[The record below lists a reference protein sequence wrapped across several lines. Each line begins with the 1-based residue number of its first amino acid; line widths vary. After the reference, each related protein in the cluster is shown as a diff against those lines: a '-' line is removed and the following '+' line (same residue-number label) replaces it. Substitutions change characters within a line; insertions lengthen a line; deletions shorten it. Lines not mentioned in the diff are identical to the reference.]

1 MADQIRHVVII
12 DIDGLRRDVLYN
24 TLAEDSLRED
34 TNRRLPNLSK
44 IVGSLS
50 LEKISSPDAITLSG
64 DYNVTQSESIVVNR
78 CVTAFPSYTY
88 PCQTSIF
95 TGLFPKHHGITAN
108 FHFDRMGRSVGAKGK
123 TENYSK
129 FEALSF
135 FMNEGSG
142 SRMMNRGTQT
152 IYDYLHEQYKCAVCY
167 NLFVSQNKGAVNHI
181 VGVFPWRLPWRFDG
195 ADPKT
200 IDWIIPD
207 IFNQTQF
214 ITERAADGIGDYRE
228 NFDGEMMDDAI
239 RYLEDF
245 VRHKH
250 APPNLFTL
258 YFGGHDHQAH
268 IHLRGE
274 LQDHGDLIA
283 QRDYLIN
290 TVDTQLGRFLR
301 TWTSLSKFAP
311 LDDTLFVI
319 CSDHGHTG
327 AELNDA
333 KRITRA
339 EVKAL
344 LKRCGYDVL
353 GKGEYGEIESS
364 CNAIITVTAAAA
376 QIYIR
381 RGIFGY
387 RARGE
392 KIDWQEQPTFK
403 DLRELLQEFSK
414 ANQGI
419 STVNNFLANALDY
432 ILFKDYEKNVYQVY
446 HYDQHR
452 AGDHIAALKSNFGDK
467 QGYILAVDRLQEMY
481 GDNSGDIILLINYQH
496 DFRFEKSHRM
506 RSTHGSLYPSDSYVP
521 LIFATPFNRKLM
533 KKAAAG
539 SYTSGVVQQARIYD
553 ITPTIVGQFGIH
565 PPNLDGK
572 ALF

>member
-1 MADQIRHVVII
+1 MTDQIRHVVII

-24 TLAEDSLRED
+24 TLAEDSLRDE
-34 TNRRLPNLSK
+34 TNKRLPNLSR
-44 IVGSLS
+44 IVGQLS
-50 LEKISSPDAITLSG
+50 LEKITSPDAIAVFG
-64 DYNVTQSESIVVNR
+64 DYDVSQSESIVVNR

-108 FHFDRMGRSVGAKGK
+108 FHFDRRGQSLGAKGK

-135 FMNEGSG
+135 FINEGSG
-142 SRMMNRGTQT
+142 SRMMNKGTQT

-167 NLFVSQNKGAVNHI
+167 NLFVSQDKAAVNHI
-181 VGVFPWRLPWRFDG
+181 VGVFPWRLPWRFNG
-195 ADPKT
+195 ADPKA
-200 IDWIIPD
+200 IDWIIPN

-214 ITERAADGIGDYRE
+214 LTERAADGIGDYRE
-228 NFDGEMMDDAI
+228 NFDEEMMDDAI

-268 IHLRGE
+268 INLRGV
-274 LQDHGDLIA
+274 LQDHGDIIA

-290 TVDTQLGRFLR
+290 TVDTQLGRFLK
-301 TWTSLSKFAP
+301 TWANLSKFEP
-311 LDDTLFVI
+311 LNDTLFVI

-339 EVKAL
+339 EMKAL
-344 LKRCGYDVL
+344 LKRCGYDIL
-353 GKGEYGEIESS
+353 GKGEFGEIESS
-364 CNAIITVTAAAA
+364 CNAIITITAAAA

-387 RARGE
+387 RTRGE

-403 DLRELLQEFSK
+403 DLRELLQQLSQ
-414 ANQGI
+414 ANQATPSG
-419 STVNNFLANALDY
+419 SNFLADALDY
-432 ILFKDYEKNVYQVY
+432 ILFKDYEKNAYQIY
-446 HYDQHR
+446 HYDHHR
-452 AGDHIAALKSNFGDK
+452 AADRIAALTSNFGK
-467 QGYILAVDRLQEMY
+467 EKGYILAQDRLQEMY
-481 GDNSGDIILLINYQH
+481 GDNSGDIILLINYQQ

-506 RSTHGSLYPSDSYVP
+506 RSTHGSLLPSDSYVP
-521 LIFATPFNRKLM
+521 LIFATPFNRKLL

-539 SYTSGVVQQARIYD
+539 SYPKGVIQQARIYD
-553 ITPTIVGQFGIH
+553 ITPTIVGRFGIH
-565 PPNLDGK
+565 PANLDGK
-572 ALF
+572 ELF